1 MCVIEFFFH
10 SLSERAKSQR
20 NKKKLIIQKTNFG
33 NESQK
38 DEDPCTPSPN
48 HVSLFRLEFWIL
60 KFLIGLN
67 SFFGELFDQL
77 AGLLPNSLGNLHD
90 HFDKFIPLT
99 GSSEAREA

>member
-10 SLSERAKSQR
+10 SLSERVKSQR
-20 NKKKLIIQKTNFG
+20 NNKKLIIQKTNFG

-38 DEDPCTPSPN
+38 DEDPCNSPN

-60 KFLIGLN
+60 KFLIGLD